1 MRKEAETERRK
12 KREASI
18 RGMIL
23 REMIADVTATQKGHA
38 FQTGELRKNPKEPP
52 WKCPPAY
59 KRDIV
64 AMDHF
69 DMEYYSPVEAPRSK
83 VVLQL
88 HGGGYIGPMKNAYRR
103 FSLMYSKCGKGCH
116 VLTIDYRVAPENPYP
131 AALLDAMTAYQW
143 LLLEKGFLGGD
154 IVVAGDS
161 AGGGLALSLCHYL
174 KDHGYSLP
182 AGIIAMSPWTDLALT
197 GASYEENFERDP
209 LFGKTKDSMIY
220 NCPYITSE
228 EDRMNPY
235 VSPLYGDF
243 TGFPPILFQVG
254 DQEMLLSD
262 TLSASKKAKD
272 VGVKVKTSVYEG
284 MFHVFQMGLHLIPE
298 SRKAWDE
305 VYKFLN
311 KMWK

>member
-1 MRKEAETERRK
+1 MRKETDAETKK

-18 RGMIL
+18 RGMLI
-23 REMIADVTATQKGHA
+23 RQMIADVTATEKGHA

-52 WKCPPAY
+52 WKCP
-59 KRDIV
+59 KDFVREMV

-69 DMEYYSPVEAPRSK
+69 DMEYYSPVENARQK

-103 FSLMYSKCGKGCH
+103 FSIMYSKCGKGCH
-116 VLTIDYRVAPENPYP
+116 VLTIDYRVAPEHPYP
-131 AALLDAMTAYQW
+131 AALEDAVTAYEW
-143 LLLEKGFLGGD
+143 LRNQKGFAPSD

-161 AGGGLALSLCHYL
+161 AGGGLALCLCHFL
-174 KDHGYSLP
+174 KDHGIPLP

-197 GASYEENFERDP
+197 GKSYEENFEKDP
-209 LFGKTKDSMIY
+209 LFGGTKDSMIY
-220 NCPYITSE
+220 NCPYITEE
-228 EDRMNPY
+228 EDRTNPY

-243 TGFPPILFQVG
+243 IGFPPVLFQVG

-262 TLSASKKAKD
+262 TLLASRKAKD
-272 VGVKVKTSVYEG
+272 AGVKVKTSIYEG
-284 MFHVFQMGLHLIPE
+284 MFHVFQMGLHMIPE
-298 SRKAWDE
+298 SRNAWNE